1 MNARFRTDI
10 LSGSIQLVTKQFSLF
25 FDRAAGMSK
34 SACVLGLALLV
45 SSCTSSKV
53 QNASTSSNYNK
64 TTLPIA
70 EPAPVI
76 KTAEVQSTPLAPAV
90 SANGQPV
97 QVQAEVQVQPQVQ
110 PPIQPQ
116 IQTLEGN
123 QPVIANAPEV
133 QVNEVPQTQV
143 ASLQSTQ
150 PTPLIQP
157 QPQTRSMTLGA
168 SSSTQQPDNNT
179 MAFADP
185 NAPEIVE
192 TPEMLAQQRVD
203 VAYSAMTHAS
213 CKGGWAKPP
222 DKLDASRVTLGQPY
236 YMEMRL
242 RHTPLLPV
250 GHTYIAYGRMGEDGT
265 LLNENV
271 VMLSPIG
278 GYGGAA
284 LAAAVPI
291 KGILKPVKDDCR
303 IKPHAAYRVSLTAIQ
318 FEKLLERIKKA
329 QEKIPA
335 YALFAYNCNHFASDI
350 AASVGILPPKN
361 IYLPAIQYIYG
372 VIEANEG
379 YNPKKRYRRRS

>member
-1 MNARFRTDI
+1 M
-10 LSGSIQLVTKQFSLF
+10 
-25 FDRAAGMSK
+25 
-34 SACVLGLALLV
+34 
-45 SSCTSSKV
+45 
-53 QNASTSSNYNK
+53 
-64 TTLPIA
+64 
-70 EPAPVI
+70 
-76 KTAEVQSTPLAPAV
+76 
-90 SANGQPV
+90 
-97 QVQAEVQVQPQVQ
+97 
-110 PPIQPQ
+110 
-116 IQTLEGN
+116 EGN
-123 QPVIANAPEV
+123 QPVIAN
-133 QVNEVPQTQV
+133 VNEVPQTQL
-143 ASLQSTQ
+143 AGLQPTQ
-150 PTPLIQP
+150 PEPLILP
-157 QPQTRSMTLGA
+157 QPQTRSMTLEA
-168 SSSTQQPDNNT
+168 TSSTQQPDNNA

-185 NAPEIVE
+185 NAPEFVE
-192 TPEMLAQQRVD
+192 TPETLAQQRVD

-213 CKGGWAKPP
+213 CEGGWAKAP

-291 KGILKPVKDDCR
+291 RGILKPVKDDCR

-318 FEKLLERIKKA
+318 FEKLLERVKKA
-329 QEKIPA
+329 QDKIPA

-361 IYLPAIQYIYG
+361 IYLPAVQYIYG

>member
-1 MNARFRTDI
+1 MA
-10 LSGSIQLVTKQFSLF
+10 KQFSLF
-25 FDRAAGMSK
+25 FDRTAGMSK

-97 QVQAEVQVQPQVQ
+97 QVQAGV
-110 PPIQPQ
+110 QPQ

-123 QPVIANAPEV
+123 QPVIANV
-133 QVNEVPQTQV
+133 IEVPVTEVPPTQV
-143 ASLQSTQ
+143 AGLQSTE

-185 NAPEIVE
+185 NAPEFVE
-192 TPEMLAQQRVD
+192 TPETLAQQRVD

-213 CKGGWAKPP
+213 CKGGWAKAP

-291 KGILKPVKDDCR
+291 RGILKPVKDDCR

-318 FEKLLERIKKA
+318 FEKLLARIKKA